1 MATTSQFR
9 QMLAKFLN
17 KEIDFNSDNIY
28 AALLGAGYTPNL
40 DTHAYWSDV
49 VASEIANGNGY
60 VTNGQLLSSPT
71 ITYTA
76 ANSWGTTWA
85 ASTTYSVN
93 DVVRPTAGNGYLYR
107 AKSASSATSGVQPT
121 WPTTLGAEVTDGGV
135 VWECMGYGVTVIDAA
150 DPSWT
155 SATITARY
163 VVIYDR
169 SPASDATRP
178 LICLIDQGSAVSST
192 SGTWSVTFNTQGL
205 IMFFA
210 AQ

>member
-28 AALLGAGYTPNL
+28 AALLGAGYTPAL

-60 VTNGQLLSSPT
+60 VTNGQLLSSPI

-76 ANSWGTTWA
+76 ANSW
-85 ASTTYSVN
+85 ASQWTGSTAYALN

-107 AKSASSATSGVQPT
+107 AKAAGTTSASQPT
-121 WPTTLGAEVTDGGV
+121 WPTTVGGEVTDGGV
-135 VWECMGYGVTVIDAA
+135 TWECVGMGVTVIDAA

-192 SGTWSVTFNTQGL
+192 NGTWSVAFNAQGL